1 MSEKGGERVQAEDVR
16 MASVDQ
22 SDTVDL
28 SSGKKDAG
36 YPPGSI
42 PGAEE
47 HNWLFWKRYLQTLNL
62 YAQVPRI
69 FGTLGEALDQIGVS
83 PPDVPIVVAERFA
96 VDGLLGGGSTV
107 FKLGDPATF
116 DILGNPIIDL
126 ACDGQKIY
134 AAVGSFVAGRRSFGS
149 LTPPQWSVNPGSP
162 QILSALESDGLNVYA
177 AYLASHD
184 IYLLDPVDGSTRAVI
199 ADATTTISD
208 VAANGEHLL
217 VAERAFFSAV
227 VYDTLGGTPAFISS
241 TPSHGANV
249 DAVALDHDQGYL
261 TGEISSG
268 VAVRAFALTSPG
280 SWLWSTTL
288 PGITGG
294 TDIKADG
301 AFVYVVTD
309 QGDGNVS
316 AWCLCRANG
325 CVIWGGVVDQGQDL
339 KRCAVDH
346 RHLWVTDTSDVVYAL
361 DKSSG
366 VEVFRLADRIVH
378 CADGHQAFTS
388 DLGGGGT
395 FRGLRSGEHRV
406 FTVVAGTDPD
416 RHPFPRIAIPEAEPP
431 LGAQAQINV
440 FGDEYQGAEE
450 TTADSNATATPSQF
464 LRLTTP
470 AGLPAGT
477 YEIGWYY
484 VWQHSNL
491 TTSFV
496 ARVQIDD
503 TTDLIDPSGTG
514 IHREEPKDVATTQ
527 RLVSSGFATVA
538 LGAGAHDIDIDFW
551 IAPAT
556 GTGTMH
562 HARLRLMRVS

>member
-1 MSEKGGERVQAEDVR
+1 MAERGTRPDYTKLDWAR
-16 MASVDQ
+16 IDQ
-22 SDTVDL
+22 SEVIEPDPGL
-28 SSGKKDAG
+28 KDAG
-36 YPPGSI
+36 YSD
-42 PGAEE
+42 GATPANET
-47 HNWLFWKRYLQTLNL
+47 HNSEFFEVSNWATYLQLN
-62 YAQVPRI
+62 VPRT
-69 FGTLGEALDQIGVS
+69 FDTLGEALDLIGASS
-83 PPDVPIVVAERFA
+83 PLVPIVVAERFA
-96 VDGLLGGGSTV
+96 VDGLLGGGSNV
-107 FKLGDPATF
+107 FKLGDQGKF
-116 DILGNPIIDL
+116 EIQGNPIIDL
-126 ACDGQKIY
+126 ACDGQRIY
-134 AAVGSFVAGRRSFGS
+134 SAIATAISGVRNLGS
-149 LTPPQWSVNPGSP
+149 LATPWAVSPGSP

-177 AYLASHD
+177 AYLTSHD
-184 IYLLDPVDGSTRAVI
+184 VYLLDPVDGSTRAVI

-208 VAANGEHLL
+208 LAANGVHLI
-217 VAERAFFSAV
+217 VAERTFFSAKI
-227 VYDTLGGTPAFISS
+227 YDTLGGTPAFVGL
-241 TPSHGANV
+241 TASHGADV
-249 DAVALDHDQGYL
+249 EAVALDHDQGYL
-261 TGEISSG
+261 TGAVSSG
-268 VAVRAFALTSPG
+268 IAVRAFALTSPTG
-280 SWLWSTTL
+280 WLWSTTL
-288 PGITGG
+288 PGITGGG

-325 CVIWGGVVDQGQDL
+325 CVVWGGIVDLGQDL

-388 DLGGGGT
+388 DLGAGGT

-406 FTVVAGTDPD
+406 FTVVGGTDPD

-527 RLVSSGFATVA
+527 RIVSSGFATVA

-551 IAPAT
+551 VAPAT
-556 GTGTMH
+556 GTATMH